1 MLFGLMSRQYLRR
14 WEEPNIKTQKAGA
27 QVIAYAKELTR
38 F

>member
-14 WEEPNIKTQKAGA
+14 LEGPNIKMQKAGV
-27 QVIAYAKELTR
+27 QVIPYAKELTR